1 MCEGLARIRND
12 AVGDFEAVDVG
23 LVFRIAAEGVANGIG
38 SETEKGQEQEKR
50 GKRSPIVEGADTPG
64 SARTRE
70 KPTDGAVAE
79 VEKNENHNGDEQKLL
94 PDVTQDVVAH
104 FVAKI
109 SEYFIGGFLRDSG
122 VPNDD
127 ALGSAEAID
136 GGVCRDGFVAGFHPE
151 HAVGRDFLAG
161 AARDTLELRDELRG
175 FDREGFVFIEERVDH
190 VGRDEHAEQ
199 EERQRDDPEI
209 EPPAAGAPA
218 DDGVKNPNEQTADDD
233 GEELGFGPI
242 SYPGGPGLDGD
253 FVEFGDRL
261 MKDVEGKLE
270 NTDDQYEERSENI
283 RLEEAVT
290 RKFFRPI
297 AKFGRKSPAQD
308 KPENQEAV
316 EKAND
321 A

>member
-1 MCEGLARIRND
+1 MREGLARVRND

-23 LVFRIAAEGVANGIG
+23 LVFRIATEGVANGVG
-38 SETEKGQEQEKR
+38 CETEESQKQEKR
-50 GKRSPIVEGADTPG
+50 GERSPIVEGTDAPG
-64 SARTRE
+64 SAGARE
-70 KPTDGAVAE
+70 QPTDGAVAE
-79 VEKNENHNGDEQKLL
+79 VEKNENHSGEEQKSL
-94 PDVTQDVVAH
+94 PDVTEDVVAH

-109 SEYFIGGFLRDSG
+109 SEDFIGGFLRDGG

-136 GGVCRDGFVAGFHPE
+136 RGVGGDGFVAGFHPE
-151 HAVGRDFLAG
+151 HAVGRNFLAG
-161 AARDTLELRDELRG
+161 AAGDALELGDELRG
-175 FDREGFVFIEERVDH
+175 PDGEGFVFIEERVDH
-190 VGRDEHAEQ
+190 VGRDEDAEQ
-199 EERQRDDPEI
+199 EEWQRDGPEI
-209 EPPAAGAPA
+209 EPPAVRALT
-218 DDGVKNPNEQTADDD
+218 DDGVENPGEKAADNHS
-233 GEELGFGPI
+233 EELGLGPI
-242 SYPGGPGLDGD
+242 SYPGGPGLDGN
-253 FVEFGDRL
+253 FVEFQDRL

-270 NTDDQYEERSENI
+270 NADGQYEERSENI

-297 AKFGRKSPAQD
+297 VKFGRKSPAQD

>member
-1 MCEGLARIRND
+1 MREGLARVRNN
-12 AVGDFEAVDVG
+12 AVSDFEAVDVG
-23 LVFRIAAEGVANGIG
+23 LIFRIAAEGDADGVGC
-38 SETEKGQEQEKR
+38 ETEKSQEQEKR
-50 GKRSPIVEGADTPG
+50 GERSPIVDGAYAPG
-64 SARTRE
+64 SARARE
-70 KPTDGAVAE
+70 QPADGAVAR
-79 VEKNENHNGDEQKLL
+79 VEENENHSGEEQGPL

-109 SEYFIGGFLRDSG
+109 SEYFIGGFLRDGG
-122 VPNDD
+122 VPNND

-136 GGVCRDGFVAGFHPE
+136 GGVGRDGFVAGFHPE

-161 AARDTLELRDELRG
+161 AAGDALELRDELRG
-175 FDREGFVFIEERVDH
+175 LDREGFVFIEERVDH

-270 NTDDQYEERSENI
+270 NAD
-283 RLEEAVT
+283 
-290 RKFFRPI
+290 
-297 AKFGRKSPAQD
+297 G
-308 KPENQEAV
+308 
-316 EKAND
+316 
-321 A
+321 

>member
-1 MCEGLARIRND
+1 MREGLARVGND
-12 AVGDFEAVDVG
+12 AVSDFEAVDVG
-23 LVFRIAAEGVANGIG
+23 LMFRIAAESVANGIG
-38 SETEKGQEQEKR
+38 CETEKGQEQEKR

-64 SARTRE
+64 STGARE
-70 KPTDGAVAE
+70 QPTDGAVAK
-79 VEKNENHNGDEQKLL
+79 VKKNENHSREEQKTL
-94 PDVTQDVVAH
+94 PDVTQDIVAH

-109 SEYFIGGFLRDSG
+109 GKDFIGGFLRESG
-122 VPNDD
+122 VPNND
-127 ALGSAEAID
+127 AFRSAEAIY
-136 GGVCRDGFVAGFHPE
+136 GGVGGDGLVAGFHPE
-151 HAVGRDFLAG
+151 HAVGGNFLAG
-161 AARDTLELRDELRG
+161 AARDALELGDELRG
-175 FDREGFVFIEERVDH
+175 LDGERFVFIEERVDH
-190 VGRDEHAEQ
+190 VGRDEDAEQ

-242 SYPGGPGLDGD
+242 RYPGGPGLDGD
-253 FVEFGDRL
+253 FVEFRDRL

-270 NTDDQYEERSENI
+270 NTDGQYEERSENI

-297 AKFGRKSPAQD
+297 AKFGRKSPAQA

>member
-1 MCEGLARIRND
+1 MGEGLARVRND

-38 SETEKGQEQEKR
+38 CETEKGQEQEKR

-64 SARTRE
+64 SARARE

-79 VEKNENHNGDEQKLL
+79 VKKNENHGGEEQKPF

-161 AARDTLELRDELRG
+161 AARDALELRDKLRG
-175 FDREGFVFIEERVDH
+175 FDGEAFVFIEERVDH

-199 EERQRDDPEI
+199 EERQKDDPEI
-209 EPPAAGAPA
+209 EPPTAGAAA

-233 GEELGFGPI
+233 GQELGFGPI
-242 SYPGGPGLDGD
+242 SYPRGPGLNGNL
-253 FVEFGDRL
+253 VEFRDRL

-270 NTDDQYEERSENI
+270 NAEGQYEGRSENI
-283 RLEEAVT
+283 CLEEAVT
-290 RKFFRPI
+290 RKIYRPI
-297 AKFGRKSPAQD
+297 EELGRKSPAQET
-308 KPENQEAV
+308 P
-316 EKAND
+316 
-321 A
+321 